1 VGPRSSALTVSP
13 NLEVSETIWKNWI
26 INKVQF
32 PRRLMVFIDLS
43 AAITITLETAEMH
56 TNFLSFESRPRR
68 VEVIPASAIRLLSV
82 LVQYWELWHAKLEGG
97 GLLELL
103 PNPDF
108 RTIDILALENDSQG
122 RKIALTIPYQISEVV
137 GFAVSVIA
145 ALLLGLMLFNAQFSK
160 STRRA
165 R

>member
-1 VGPRSSALTVSP
+1 
-13 NLEVSETIWKNWI
+13 
-26 INKVQF
+26 
-32 PRRLMVFIDLS
+32 M
-43 AAITITLETAEMH
+43 
-56 TNFLSFESRPRR
+56 
-68 VEVIPASAIRLLSV
+68 
-82 LVQYWELWHAKLEGG
+82 QYWELWHAELEGG
-97 GLLELL
+97 GPLELL

-108 RTIDILALENDSQG
+108 GTVDILAPENGFQG
-122 RKIALTIPYQISEVV
+122 RKITLTIPYQTSELV